1 MNDGSTDRATQ
12 AFRRLL
18 GEGQQGGQAKVDALV
33 ALAQRTV
40 FVATWKP
47 RDEGFRT
54 LVNSGG
60 EIALPVFTDEQQLED
75 AARRFGW
82 VGADGAVASEEVG
95 AREAMRRVVGDRMH
109 FLVVDI
115 AAPYALECTRDELEP
130 LVTGVT
136 RSDSTGPFAA
146 VGRISTTM
154 LEAGRRT
161 SNTPPLMEALSPQ
174 LGQTGGAKVSDSRT
188 AARPAFEPGR
198 VATPPPMAR
207 PATPGPIPRPTPGAL
222 QRPGSSQ
229 GLPRPPVPPPVAR
242 PGSQQ
247 SIPRPPSQQA
257 IAATDFQPPPL
268 PPSAFPARPSFADRA
283 SAQASADT
291 GLHLTPVREEP
302 SEELLDDLV
311 TRLRDFPEIEWA
323 AYCLAKRETEA
334 EHKPVV
340 GMRVDPQYRQRVNEI
355 ATSVLSAG
363 VAHGTVLE
371 VVLLDDA
378 ALVREARHE
387 GVLFFPWKRRR
398 SSVP

>member
-40 FVATWKP
+40 YVATWKP
-47 RDEGFRT
+47 RDDGFRT

-82 VGADGAVASEEVG
+82 VGADGSVASEEIG
-95 AREAMRRVVGDRMH
+95 AREAMRRVVSDRMH

-115 AAPYALECTRDELEP
+115 AAPYALECMRDELEP

-146 VGRISTTM
+146 VGRISSTM

-161 SNTPPLMEALSPQ
+161 SNTPPLMEALTPQ
-174 LGQTGGAKVSDSRT
+174 LGQPNGAKASDSRT
-188 AARPAFEPGR
+188 ASRPAFEPGR

-207 PATPGPIPRPTPGAL
+207 PATPGPIARPTPGPIARPTPGAI
-222 QRPGSSQ
+222 
-229 GLPRPPVPPPVAR
+229 AR

-247 SIPRPPSQQA
+247 GIPRPPSQQA
-257 IAATDFQPPPL
+257 LPATDFQPPQL

-283 SAQASADT
+283 SARASADT

-302 SEELLDDLV
+302 SEDLLDDLV

-323 AYCLAKRETEA
+323 AYCLAKRETEG

-355 ATSVLSAG
+355 ATAVLSAG